1 MSTQSPEPNNL
12 IAESLFHVKHIF
24 HYPTPGHANSIL
36 QPSIRATY
44 MDLAKAKKYAL
55 RALLDE
61 GYQPEQFLELHMRH
75 DTQAEEPTIWPYG
88 DGVSVWAK
96 IVDEGIVTVEIE
108 TTHNTLGRLLD
119 HDGDGRVKEPL
130 FFLIQT
136 TIDYAKDWSVGSRQT
151 AIEGVFR
158 TRDEAAARALTVL
171 LGNEEGEREIKKS
184 DFASYEENA
193 GQDDWPFDSNIMVHA
208 IGENGLNI
216 LVAVVESAPAV

>member
-1 MSTQSPEPNNL
+1 MSTQSPEPKNQ
-12 IAESLFHVKHIF
+12 IAESLFHVKRIF
-24 HYPTPGHANSIL
+24 HHPTPGHANSIL

-44 MDLAKAKKYAL
+44 TDPAKAKTYAL

-75 DTQAEEPTIWPYG
+75 GTQAEKPSTWPYG
-88 DGVSVWAK
+88 DDVSVWAK
-96 IVDEGIVTVEIE
+96 TVEIE
-108 TTHNTLGRLLD
+108 TTPNTLSSVLD

-130 FFLIQT
+130 FFLVQT

-151 AIEGVFR
+151 TIQGVFR
-158 TRDEAAARALTVL
+158 TRDETAARALTVL
-171 LGNEEGEREIKKS
+171 LGQGGEREREIKKS

-193 GQDDWPFDSNIMVHA
+193 GQDDWPFDSNVMVHA

-216 LVAVVESAPAV
+216 LVAVVKSAADRA